1 MAGSIRIGTSGWNY
15 KHWRERFYPRTLP
28 VKRWFEY
35 YAQVFDTVEINNT
48 FYRWPKPE
56 VFEAWRDQAPAGFLY
71 AVKANRL
78 ITHMKKLTAPEE
90 PLERLY
96 SRAMLLGRHL
106 GPVLFQLPPRWRC
119 NVERL
124 REFAAQLRKDVTHVI
139 EFRVE
144 GWLCDE
150 VFEVL
155 EKSRL
160 AMCIHDLLANH
171 PQRITARTVYLRF
184 HGSTGKYQGSY
195 PKAHLKRWAEFIRT
209 VATEG
214 HAVYAYFNNDIDGH
228 AVRDA
233 VTLRELIG

>member
-56 VFEAWRDQAPAGFLY
+56 EFEAWRDQAPAGFLY

-195 PKAHLKRWAEFIRT
+195 P
-209 VATEG
+209 
-214 HAVYAYFNNDIDGH
+214 
-228 AVRDA
+228 
-233 VTLRELIG
+233 